1 MKKMLMN
8 HAAVRTAQI
17 KNHQGAEHLR
27 RMAACEEAALLQTLH
42 SEATGLTEPAVL
54 AARETFG
61 ENRLIHSR
69 RKSSIRRFAESFADP
84 FSLVLMLLAAVSV
97 FTDIIYAAPGEKS
110 YGTVAIITVWWRWPA
125 RFGLC
130 RNPAAAMWRNSLQ
143 L

>member
-1 MKKMLMN
+1 M
-8 HAAVRTAQI
+8 
-17 KNHQGAEHLR
+17 
-27 RMAACEEAALLQTLH
+27 
-42 SEATGLTEPAVL
+42 PAVL

-110 YGTVAIITVWWRWPA
+110 YGTVAIITVMGGGGRHA
-125 RFGLC
+125 SFVQESRSGHV
-130 RNPAAAMWRNSLQ
+130 RNSLR

>member
-1 MKKMLMN
+1 MLMN

-42 SEATGLTEPAVL
+42 SEATGLSEPAVL

-84 FSLVLMLLAAVSV
+84 FSLVLMLLAVSIG
-97 FTDIIYAAPGEKS
+97 FY
-110 YGTVAIITVWWRWPA
+110 
-125 RFGLC
+125 
-130 RNPAAAMWRNSLQ
+130 
-143 L
+143 